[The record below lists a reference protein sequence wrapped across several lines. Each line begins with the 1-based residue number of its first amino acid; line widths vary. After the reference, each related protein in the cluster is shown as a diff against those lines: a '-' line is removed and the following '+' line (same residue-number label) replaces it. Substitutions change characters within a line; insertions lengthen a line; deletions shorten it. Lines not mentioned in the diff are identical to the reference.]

1 MRARSEQQQQQQQQ
15 IRHINNNSN
24 SRRKTETTIRT
35 TINTSN
41 NKRQKFFSFPPSP
54 NKNGKIKRK
63 TIRQIGN
70 NFLWLFLFFLLLLLS
85 PWPLPALAIIKINK
99 YIIIITDESRTV
111 SRIGCAARFNWNEII
126 NIKKN
131 KESRA

>member
-1 MRARSEQQQQQQQQ
+1 M
-15 IRHINNNSN
+15 
-24 SRRKTETTIRT
+24 TV
-35 TINTSN
+35 
-41 NKRQKFFSFPPSP
+41 PV
-54 NKNGKIKRK
+54 
-63 TIRQIGN
+63 
-70 NFLWLFLFFLLLLLS
+70 LLTVVVV
-85 PWPLPALAIIKINK
+85 ALAAACVIKINK